1 MRLPEKENNS
11 DYRSFPNL
19 MHLELFFHSKQ
30 YFKDVATLLE
40 NCPKLQTLSID
51 KVFSVCENCFCSLLF
66 PSSLLFKFFLY
77 FVYVLQWIERDMFNV
92 WNYPTYVPK
101 CIFDHL
107 KSCTVKF
114 DDTVVDL
121 RIAKYILKNTPL
133 LEDMKITIFNA
144 MVVKYA
150 FQELA
155 SCSILSPIC
164 KISILGQNSMP
175 WF

>member
-1 MRLPEKENNS
+1 MMQLHCSRIA
-11 DYRSFPNL
+11 PNFK
-19 MHLELFFHSKQ
+19 LFLLIRFLVFVRIAFVPY
-30 YFKDVATLLE
+30 YFLLLCCL
-40 NCPKLQTLSID
+40 N
-51 KVFSVCENCFCSLLF
+51 
-66 PSSLLFKFFLY
+66 FFLY

-92 WNYPTYVPK
+92 WNYPNYVPK
-101 CIFDHL
+101 CISGQL

-121 RIAKYILKNTPL
+121 QIAKYILKNTPL